1 MVNILRLNPDS
12 NGMDKYFTRALEIF
26 PKIGSFIYSIGEADS
41 EYWNTVRTAFSRQNI
56 VNYFLQVAL
65 MSFKSTAAMC
75 SMVSSKEYN
84 EVVIPKKDGLLDSYT
99 YYTQQIL

>member
-1 MVNILRLNPDS
+1 MSSGLFVDNHLTEAEDLLFEGTEDLCSEEKRKEEGEKIMVNILRLNPDS

-56 VNYFLQVAL
+56 VNYFL
-65 MSFKSTAAMC
+65 
-75 SMVSSKEYN
+75 
-84 EVVIPKKDGLLDSYT
+84 
-99 YYTQQIL
+99 